1 MSKKTFPTLWD
12 LHPDV
17 RMDILKRQIA
27 APPGWI
33 LRDYSA
39 EQKGP
44 WKGTPGFGSF
54 PLKWI
59 HDAEQLCAFHGCQF
73 KLLPSKTNF
82 DWGSFHAGSK
92 RANDPRRIT
101 IYVGDDAQGDRFLP
115 STTFA
120 STLSHELA
128 HAIQWNVYG
137 HPRTHIPGYRKLL
150 SANLAFEQEACRLAF
165 FIWKKLMSDRV
176 PGLNTSSFRSYDK
189 LANQLFLLQTDSKLV
204 DDLGLS
210 KRV

>member
-1 MSKKTFPTLWD
+1 
-12 LHPDV
+12 
-17 RMDILKRQIA
+17 MDILKRQIA
-27 APPGWI
+27 APPGWM

-39 EQKGP
+39 EQKGS
-44 WKGTPGFGSF
+44 WKGTPGFGGF

-59 HDAEQLCAFHGCQF
+59 HDAEKLCAFHNCKFQ
-73 KLLPSKTNF
+73 LLLSQTYPY

-92 RANDPRRIT
+92 RPNDPRRIT
-101 IYVGDDAQGDRFLP
+101 IYVGKFQGKQEDQTQKDCFI
-115 STTFA
+115 SSKTFVSILA
-120 STLSHELA
+120 HELA

-137 HPRTHIPGYRKLL
+137 HPRTHISGYRKLL

-176 PGLNTSSFRSYDK
+176 PGLTTSFFRSYDK

-210 KRV
+210 KKV